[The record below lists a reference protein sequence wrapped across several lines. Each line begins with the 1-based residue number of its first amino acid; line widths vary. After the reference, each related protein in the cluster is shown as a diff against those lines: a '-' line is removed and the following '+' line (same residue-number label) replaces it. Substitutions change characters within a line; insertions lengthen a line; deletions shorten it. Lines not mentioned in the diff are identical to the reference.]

1 MSQVDY
7 DQKIQEI
14 NKLKISDAEKSKWIR
29 VLVLQQKQADGDKVK
44 TVKAAEVSKPVKAA
58 EVSKPVKAAEV
69 SKPVKAAEVSKPIT
83 MKASVTELSK
93 PVKAAANNPIVNNE
107 EKQAK
112 IKVKALF
119 ENKPEKN
126 VAVQE
131 SIERIRK
138 IHDIRNQNLTPI
150 EKMNKIRALTKKS

>member
-44 TVKAAEVSKPVKAA
+44 TVKAA

>member
-44 TVKAAEVSKPVKAA
+44 T
-58 EVSKPVKAAEV
+58 VKAAEV